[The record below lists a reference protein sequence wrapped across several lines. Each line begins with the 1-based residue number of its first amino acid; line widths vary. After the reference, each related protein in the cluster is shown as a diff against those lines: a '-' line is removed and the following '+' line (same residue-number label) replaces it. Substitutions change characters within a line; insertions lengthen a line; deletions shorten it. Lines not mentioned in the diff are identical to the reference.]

1 MSDTA
6 PAGGNARHRSSRY
19 CGVTIWGIA
28 IRGITIPR
36 PIEEADMTSAH
47 PTLARSAASWR

>member
-6 PAGGNARHRSSRY
+6 PAGGNARPRSSRY
-19 CGVTIWGIA
+19 FSVTNWGVAIWI
-28 IRGITIPR
+28 ITIPR

-47 PTLARSAASWR
+47 PNLARSAASWR